1 MNMKTATTTL
11 SILAGLAI
19 AAPSA
24 ADTPDVVNDALGGS
38 PLHSNG
44 GLDADNFSSFSGGG
58 TSLSLRSRSIDG
70 IGQPSTAPN
79 TSATA
84 TGFNTYQV
92 GDNGQFTV
100 DFQFTPGAGATT
112 MDNYFLKLEIDNDA
126 SIASNFTVD
135 NTFQGSV
142 FDADTDDELLDD
154 ARFGPGAVNP
164 QDSSWDD
171 GDSVVI
177 DGVTTRGGQTV
188 DFASDVFTS
197 SDMPEYVVSQ
207 SWNADWN
214 FANFSLLGDDFGGP
228 VDEGFYDIRLSVF
241 DEFGGTELAAG
252 TITANV
258 VPAPGSLAL
267 VGLGGLVGARRRR

>member
-1 MNMKTATTTL
+1 MNMKTIATTL
-11 SILAGLAI
+11 PILAGLAV
-19 AAPSA
+19 AMPSA
-24 ADTPDVVNDALGGS
+24 ADTPDVVNDALGGT

-44 GLDADNFSSFSGGG
+44 GLDAQNFSSFSGGG

-84 TGFNTYQV
+84 TGFNTYAV

-126 SIASNFTVD
+126 SIASNFTTD
-135 NTFQGSV
+135 NTFQGAV

-154 ARFGPGAVNP
+154 GRFGPGAVAP

-177 DGVTTRGGQTV
+177 DGVTTRGGQIV
-188 DFASDVFTS
+188 DFASDVFT
-197 SDMPEYVVSQ
+197 DTQMPEYVVSQ
-207 SWNADWN
+207 SWNAQWD
-214 FANFSLLGDDFGGP
+214 FPNFSLLGDDFGGP

-241 DEFGGTELAAG
+241 DEFGGTQLASG

-258 VPAPGSLAL
+258 PAPTTAAIL
-267 VGLGGLVGARRRR
+267 GLGGLAAARRRR